1 MLEGGSVK
9 IADSRNFKVAKK
21 IAVAEVTVEPGA
33 KREMHVIESRCSRP
47 GVLTSVLL

>member
-33 KREMHVIESRCSRP
+33 KREMHVIEIEVLASRDR
-47 GVLTSVLL
+47 GY